1 MANKKPKKTVKS
13 GIPKLDR
20 YIRPEKEM
28 LYASYAQASNY
39 FSLPYYSMV
48 KLAKE
53 ADANIHIRKGVLV
66 DMKRLETYMEMK
78 PRGNGGR

>member
-28 LYASYAQASNY
+28 LYLTFHNQRYA
-39 FSLPYYSMV
+39 
-48 KLAKE
+48 KLRIKWE
-53 ADANIHIRKGVLV
+53 R
-66 DMKRLETYMEMK
+66 
-78 PRGNGGR
+78 PPQQ